1 MSSQRIGKYA
11 CLELERRYLLQRP
24 PDGLLERGAGA
35 AIIDH
40 YLEDTRLRLRH
51 MRLAS
56 GEQVYKFAQKYQAAH
71 QDETQT
77 TITNLYLSE
86 AEYQRLAQLG
96 GKQLVKT
103 RYRYTYQDREYGI
116 DVFEGELAG
125 LVLAETECASREEVQ
140 KLSKPDF
147 ALEDV
152 TADPFF
158 KGGNLVNLTNQELSA
173 ELERRIGSKM
183 WGKQSNQR
191 PA

>member
-24 PDGLLERGAGA
+24 PDGLLEQDAGA
-35 AIIDH
+35 SIVDH
-40 YLEDTRLRLRH
+40 YLENTRLRLRRI
-51 MRLAS
+51 RLAS
-56 GEQVYKFAQKYQAAH
+56 GEQVFKFTQKYQAAN

-86 AEYQRLAQLG
+86 AEYRRLAHLG
-96 GKQLVKT
+96 GKKLVKT
-103 RYRYTYQDREYGI
+103 RYRYTYQGREYGI

-125 LVLAETECASREEVQ
+125 LVLAETECASREEVRS
-140 KLSKPDF
+140 LTTPTF

-158 KGGNLVNLTNQELSA
+158 KGGNLVNLTNQELRE
-173 ELERRIGSKM
+173 ELERRT
-183 WGKQSNQR
+183 GKSL
-191 PA
+191 

>member
-11 CLELERRYLLQRP
+11 CLEFERRYLLQHP
-24 PDGLLERGAGA
+24 PEGLLESDPGAT
-35 AIIDH
+35 IIDH

-56 GEQVYKFAQKYQAAH
+56 GEQIYKFTQKYQAAD

-86 AEYQRLAQLG
+86 TEHRLLAQLG

-103 RYRYTYQDREYGI
+103 RYRYAYRGREYGV

-125 LVLAETECASREEVQ
+125 LVLAETECASQEEVQ
-140 KLSKPDF
+140 SLSKPDF

-152 TADPFF
+152 TGDPFF

-173 ELERRIGSKM
+173 ELERRIGRRKWSL
-183 WGKQSNQR
+183 
-191 PA
+191 

>member
-1 MSSQRIGKYA
+1 MSPQRIGKYA
-11 CLELERRYLLQRP
+11 CLELERRYLLHRP

-56 GEQVYKFAQKYQAAH
+56 GEQVFKFTQKYQDTH

-86 AEYQRLAQLG
+86 AEYRRLAHLG
-96 GKQLVKT
+96 GKKLVKT
-103 RYRYTYQDREYGI
+103 RFRYTYQGREYGI

-125 LVLAETECASREEVQ
+125 LILAETECASREEVQ
-140 KLSKPDF
+140 RLSKPDF

-158 KGGNLVNLTNQELSA
+158 KGGNLVNLTNQDFRE
-173 ELERRIGSKM
+173 ELERRT
-183 WGKQSNQR
+183 GKSL
-191 PA
+191 